1 MYVEAVIAGEWTSQC
16 AIFSPRSFR
25 FKNKKVGLSSSSSSR
40 VLPVEDCVIRHPRG

>member
-1 MYVEAVIAGEWTSQC
+1 MYVEAVIAGEWTS
-16 AIFSPRSFR
+16 IFSPRSFR